1 MEKQNVPLSRL
12 WITKDELVEVKKV
25 LETGWLTKGPKNQEL
40 EEMVSNYLGVKHAI
54 CVSSCTTALHLAIL
68 SLGIE
73 DGEILVADY
82 TYPATGHSVKYCGLT
97 PVFVDVD
104 PKTYNMDYKVMKKK
118 INKKRTKA
126 IIVVHT
132 FGQSA
137 DMEKIMK
144 VANKK
149 NIPVIE
155 DAACALGSK
164 FKGQYC
170 GTFGKIGCFSMH
182 ATKGVSCFPKGSRVN
197 IIPEKR
203 GKKGESSV
211 STKFIEDIK
220 IGDKVL
226 TFNEKTS
233 EKEYKSVL
241 NIFERNVNEKLI
253 FIKLSNGNQ
262 FTVTKNHPIFS
273 NGSWIRA
280 DELVLGQELLQYK
293 YRELQARIIGKNQK
307 GKTYEE
313 MYGKEESKKRKS
325 KISKKI
331 KENLVDPNYGYWFRD
346 TRMMNEVNKRVHT
359 GRTPDKK
366 TREKMSISGLERW
379 GNMTEEEMKEVS
391 KKMIQVMSNDEIRR
405 KISKSINYLLE
416 NDVSYRKSISIG
428 VKKAQEK
435 ESYWINY
442 SKGLNLKP
450 NKLEKKLNEIIQDII
465 PGEFE
470 FNGDYRLGVI
480 VDRMIPDFVNVN
492 GKKKVIDLFGDYWHE
507 KQEEQERIDRMKK
520 KGWECLVIWEHE
532 LKNIENVKN
541 KIKTYLFNPNVEL
554 VKITE
559 IKEVDYSGKVY
570 NLQVQDNSNYFVYG
584 ILVHNCGE
592 GGILVTND
600 DMIAEKVRSLSTFGI
615 DRWAKEKN
623 KDFDIPV
630 FAEIGFNYK
639 MSDLAAAVGIAQF
652 KKLDKIIKKKNALA
666 RYWNKRLK
674 EIDYINQPYIRKG
687 KGNVHNYQGYCCLVT
702 PVVNRNKLIQ
712 LLKDR
717 GIQTQIGTYS
727 SFIQPCYNY
736 EGDQCHTSLD
746 IYNRAIR
753 LPLFYKLKK
762 SEIDYV
768 IDVLKEIR
776 NEVFI

>member
-82 TYPATGHSVKYCGLT
+82 TYPATGHAVKYCGLT

-104 PKTYNMDYKVMKKK
+104 PKTYNMDYKDLKRKF
-118 INKKRTKA
+118 NRKRTKA

-164 FKGQYC
+164 FKGQHC

-182 ATKGVSCFPKGSRVN
+182 ATKGVS
-197 IIPEKR
+197 
-203 GKKGESSV
+203 
-211 STKFIEDIK
+211 T
-220 IGDKVL
+220 
-226 TFNEKTS
+226 
-233 EKEYKSVL
+233 
-241 NIFERNVNEKLI
+241 
-253 FIKLSNGNQ
+253 
-262 FTVTKNHPIFS
+262 
-273 NGSWIRA
+273 
-280 DELVLGQELLQYK
+280 
-293 YRELQARIIGKNQK
+293 
-307 GKTYEE
+307 
-313 MYGKEESKKRKS
+313 
-325 KISKKI
+325 
-331 KENLVDPNYGYWFRD
+331 
-346 TRMMNEVNKRVHT
+346 
-359 GRTPDKK
+359 
-366 TREKMSISGLERW
+366 
-379 GNMTEEEMKEVS
+379 
-391 KKMIQVMSNDEIRR
+391 
-405 KISKSINYLLE
+405 
-416 NDVSYRKSISIG
+416 
-428 VKKAQEK
+428 
-435 ESYWINY
+435 
-442 SKGLNLKP
+442 
-450 NKLEKKLNEIIQDII
+450 
-465 PGEFE
+465 
-470 FNGDYRLGVI
+470 
-480 VDRMIPDFVNVN
+480 
-492 GKKKVIDLFGDYWHE
+492 
-507 KQEEQERIDRMKK
+507 
-520 KGWECLVIWEHE
+520 
-532 LKNIENVKN
+532 
-541 KIKTYLFNPNVEL
+541 
-554 VKITE
+554 
-559 IKEVDYSGKVY
+559 
-570 NLQVQDNSNYFVYG
+570 
-584 ILVHNCGE
+584 GE
-592 GGILVTND
+592 GGIVVTND
-600 DMIAEKVRSLSTFGI
+600 DLIADRIRSLSTFGI
-615 DRWAKEKN
+615 NRWAKENSKE
-623 KDFDIPV
+623 FEIPI
-630 FAEIGFNYK
+630 FENIGFNYK

-712 LLKDR
+712 LLKDK

-727 SFIQPCYNY
+727 SCIQPCYDNWKDNCY
-736 EGDQCHTSLD
+736 NSLD
-746 IYNRAIR
+746 IYYRAIR

-768 IDVLKEIR
+768 IEVLKEIR